1 MFFDWERMKLCV
13 ILIYK
18 IKFGYLHR
26 KRTPKKMKNLTEQEK
41 LGSASIP
48 QLIAGYATPAII
60 AMASS
65 SIFNIVD
72 SVFIGHGV
80 GAMALS
86 ALAVAMPLMNILSAF
101 GAMVGIG
108 SAAMVSIRM
117 GQGRKEEAFKTLGN
131 LVFMNICIGLLLSA
145 VGLIFLDDI
154 LLIFGAS
161 EATLPYAHDFMKV
174 ILTGNVVTHLYLGL
188 NEVLRASGYPMRSM
202 SVMLTAVVVN
212 VCLNPLFIF
221 VFKWGVTGSATATVL
236 AQVTAL
242 AVEMFHYCNSK
253 NYLHFRRDIFRPR
266 GYIVRDVLSIGAA
279 PLMMNLCTCIVVIF
293 INKALLTY
301 GGDIFVGAYG
311 IVNRIVML
319 FIMMIGGLNQGMQP
333 IVGYNYGARRYDR
346 VQRAL
351 WTTVG
356 CAVALM
362 TVASLMS
369 QLIPDRI
376 AGLFVGEGDPDGAQ
390 LVEISAHAMRTVML
404 IFPIVGFQ
412 IVASNFFQYIKR
424 AKRAIILSTTRQ
436 LVFLVP
442 LLIIL
447 PPHYGTDGVWIS
459 MPIADGMAS
468 ILAAVLLFFE
478 IRRLRRLDPHR
489 GDN

>member
-1 MFFDWERMKLCV
+1 
-13 ILIYK
+13 
-18 IKFGYLHR
+18 
-26 KRTPKKMKNLTEQEK
+26 MKNLTEQER
-41 LGSASIP
+41 LGTASIP
-48 QLIAGYATPAII
+48 RLIAGYATPAII

-108 SAAMVSIRM
+108 SASMISIRM
-117 GQGRKEEAFKTLGN
+117 GQGRKEEAFRILGN
-131 LVFMNICIGLLLSA
+131 LVFMNVTIGVLLSLLGIA
-145 VGLIFLDDI
+145 FLDEI
-154 LLIFGAS
+154 LVLFGAS
-161 EATLPYAHDFMKV
+161 EATLPYAHDFMRV

-202 SVMLTAVVVN
+202 SVMLTAVGVN

-221 VFKWGVTGSATATVL
+221 VFKWGVTGSALATVL
-236 AQVTAL
+236 AQCTAL

-253 NYLHFRRDIFRPR
+253 SYLHFKRGIFRPR
-266 GYIVRDVLSIGAA
+266 GYIARDVLSIGTA
-279 PLMMNLCTCIVVIF
+279 PLLMNLCTCIVVIF

-301 GGDIFVGAYG
+301 GGDIYVGAYG

-319 FIMMIGGLNQGMQP
+319 FIMMVGGFNQGMQP

-351 WTTVG
+351 WVTVG

-362 TVASLMS
+362 TVACVLS
-369 QLIPDRI
+369 QTIPDRI
-376 AGLFVGEGDPDGAQ
+376 AGLFVGEDDPDGPQ
-390 LVEISAHAMRTVML
+390 LVEIAARAMRTVMV

-424 AKRAIILSTTRQ
+424 AKRAILLSTTRQ
-436 LVFLVP
+436 LLFLVP
-442 LLIIL
+442 LLIVL
-447 PPHYGTDGVWIS
+447 PPIYGTDGVWIS
-459 MPIADGMAS
+459 MPIADGTAS
-468 ILAAVLLFFE
+468 LLAAVLLFFE
-478 IRRLRRLDPHR
+478 IRRLRRLDSRRSH
-489 GDN
+489 D

>member
-1 MFFDWERMKLCV
+1 
-13 ILIYK
+13 
-18 IKFGYLHR
+18 
-26 KRTPKKMKNLTEQEK
+26 MKNLTEQER
-41 LGSASIP
+41 LGTASIP
-48 QLIAGYATPAII
+48 RLIAGYATPAII

-65 SIFNIVD
+65 SIFNIID

-108 SAAMVSIRM
+108 SASMISIRM
-117 GQGRKEEAFKTLGN
+117 GQARKEEAFKILGN
-131 LVFMNICIGLLLSA
+131 LVFMNVAIGLLLSVLGIA
-145 VGLIFLDDI
+145 FLDEI
-154 LLIFGAS
+154 LVMFGAS
-161 EATLPYAHDFMKV
+161 EATLPYAHDFMRV

-202 SVMLTAVVVN
+202 SVMLTAVGVN

-221 VFKWGVTGSATATVL
+221 VFEWGVTGSALATVL
-236 AQVTAL
+236 AQCTAL
-242 AVEMFHYCNSK
+242 TVEMFHYCNSK
-253 NYLHFRRDIFRPR
+253 SYLHFKRGIFRPR
-266 GYIVRDVLSIGAA
+266 GYIARDVLSIGAA
-279 PLMMNLCTCIVVIF
+279 PLLMNLCTCIVVIF

-301 GGDIFVGAYG
+301 GGDIYVGAYG

-319 FIMMIGGLNQGMQP
+319 FIMMVGGFNQGMQP

-351 WTTVG
+351 WTTIG

-362 TVASLMS
+362 TVACVLS
-369 QLIPDRI
+369 QTIPDRI
-376 AGLFVGEGDPDGAQ
+376 ANLFVGEGDPDGPQ
-390 LVEISAHAMRTVML
+390 LVEISARAMRTVMV

-424 AKRAIILSTTRQ
+424 AKRAVILSTTRQ
-436 LVFLVP
+436 LLFLVP
-442 LLIIL
+442 LLIVL
-447 PPHYGTDGVWIS
+447 PPIYGTDGVWMS
-459 MPIADGMAS
+459 MPIADGTAS
-468 ILAAVLLFFE
+468 LLAAVLLFFE
-478 IRRLRRLDPHR
+478 IRRLRRLEKSHR
-489 GDN
+489 SND

>member
-1 MFFDWERMKLCV
+1 MRN
-13 ILIYK
+13 
-18 IKFGYLHR
+18 
-26 KRTPKKMKNLTEQEK
+26 TTEQER

-48 QLIAGYATPAII
+48 KLIASYATPAII

-65 SIFNIVD
+65 SIYNIVD

-117 GQGRKEEAFKTLGN
+117 GQGRKEEAFKILGN
-131 LVFMNICIGLLLSA
+131 LVFMNLSIGIAMSIL
-145 VGLIFLDDI
+145 GLVFLEDI
-154 LLIFGAS
+154 LLLFGAS
-161 EATLPYAHDFMKV
+161 EATMPYAYDFMSV
-174 ILTGNVVTHLYLGL
+174 ILLGNVVTHLYLGL

-202 SVMLTAVVVN
+202 SVMLTAVAVN
-212 VCLNPLFIF
+212 ICLNPLFIF
-221 VFKWGVTGSATATVL
+221 VFDMGVRGSAIATVI
-236 AQVTAL
+236 AQCTAL
-242 AVEMFHYCNSK
+242 SVEMLHYCNSR

-266 GYIVRDVLSIGAA
+266 GYIVRDVISIGLA
-279 PLMMNLCTCIVVIF
+279 PLLMNLCTCVVVIF

-301 GGDIFVGAYG
+301 GGDIYVGAYG

-333 IVGYNYGARRYDR
+333 IVGYNYGARNYDR

-351 WTTVG
+351 WTTVA
-356 CAVALM
+356 CAVVVMSVACAL
-362 TVASLMS
+362 S
-369 QLIPDRI
+369 QAIPDRI
-376 AGLFVGEGDPDGAQ
+376 AALFVSGDDPDSSQ
-390 LVEISAHAMRTVML
+390 LIATSAHAMRTVM
-404 IFPIVGFQ
+404 IVFPVVGFQ

-436 LVFLVP
+436 LIFLIP

-447 PPHYGTDGVWIS
+447 PQHYGTDGVWMS
-459 MPIADGMAS
+459 MPIADSTAS
-468 ILAAVLLFFE
+468 LLAAVLLFFE
-478 IRRLRRLDPHR
+478 IRRLRRLQQTTHR
-489 GDN
+489 SDN